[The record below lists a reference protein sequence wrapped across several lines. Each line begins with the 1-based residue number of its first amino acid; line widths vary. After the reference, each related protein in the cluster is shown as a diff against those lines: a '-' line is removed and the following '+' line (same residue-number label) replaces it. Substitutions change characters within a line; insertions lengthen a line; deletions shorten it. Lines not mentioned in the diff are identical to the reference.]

1 MATGEAGR
9 AALGSS
15 GENRPGLFCSNTPV
29 LRLHRATA
37 PLRKR
42 AGFNLTV
49 IYQGCVRVC
58 VCLNKWEGQQEPQ
71 NSHTEGPMDVF
82 KI

>member
-15 GENRPGLFCSNTPV
+15 GENRPGLFCSNPPV
-29 LRLHRATA
+29 LRLHGATA
-37 PLRKR
+37 PLRIR

-49 IYQGCVRVC
+49 IYLGVGGC

-71 NSHTEGPMDVF
+71 NSHTEGPMDEF